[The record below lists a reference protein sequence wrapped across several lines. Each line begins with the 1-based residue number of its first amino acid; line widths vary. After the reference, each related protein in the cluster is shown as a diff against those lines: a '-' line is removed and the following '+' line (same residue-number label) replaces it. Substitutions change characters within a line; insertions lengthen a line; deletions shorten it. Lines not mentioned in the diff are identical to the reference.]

1 MILIDII
8 DNHSF
13 EDLIVVKRSGQ
24 RVEFNSL
31 KIAVAIKNAFDS
43 TPSNYSNNDINKV
56 YDDTL
61 SYIYNNYKDRKTINV
76 EDIQDVIELT
86 LKRDS
91 YNDIYDSFSG
101 YRLRRSESRKSFSVK
116 QQHKF
121 VKAIEKIGCVDIS
134 NYKVGE
140 NLEKFGSIISS
151 EYTKSYILD
160 NKYVRAFEEGKIY
173 IHNFLYFHLGYFS
186 NTSLDIRKLA
196 DKDEFLFDILNIL
209 VRSKEEVKGEV
220 SINGFDD
227 ILSKYYVDK
236 FKKIF
241 IKKLVDTLSL
251 LGFIDLVNIKKIEDR
266 IFKELSVVIIL
277 DNYRDLFV
285 NDVLFNISEN
295 IYDMSIM
302 EVFDYMLLNIKK
314 ILMLLNDSYREN
326 NFYSISIGNNKTYEG
341 NIIKNIILDLIDE
354 MDYLENICIVYK
366 VCELSDI
373 DKIVKL
379 IYEGKNMKLNIL
391 DKENNNNYDVE
402 YFSDGTRIYE
412 NIYSDSI
419 SIGRMNVAN
428 TSINMA
434 RLGFIHKSLNKEF
447 YNGLDNLIEFTKNE
461 LLIVYENMGNK
472 IKNNYNYLF
481 DGNIF
486 DDEKLDYGQKVR
498 KVIKNGTLNINLVG
512 LYECALMIDKD
523 KTREIMLKIIK
534 YINKKIILLS
544 IDNKLN
550 FTLSAIVNDA
560 SYELMDLDKAIYGV
574 IKGINDNDF
583 YRNVMVD
590 CSIEELN
597 LYQKMFNGGCIL
609 EIKLKDKFSLEK
621 IRESIIELVDNYV
634 GIVYIKE

>member
-285 NDVLFNISEN
+285 NDVLFNILEN

-341 NIIKNIILDLIDE
+341 NIIKNIILNLIDE

-379 IYEGKNMKLNIL
+379 IYEGKNMRLNIL

-486 DDEKLDYGQKVR
+486 DDEKLDYGQKIR

>member
-1 MILIDII
+1 MIFI

-13 EDLIVVKRSGQ
+13 DDLIVVKRSGQ

-266 IFKELSVVIIL
+266 IFKELSVAIIL

-285 NDVLFNISEN
+285 NDVLFNILEN

-486 DDEKLDYGQKVR
+486 DDEKLDYGQKIR

>member
-1 MILIDII
+1 MILID
-8 DNHSF
+8 NHSL
-13 EDLIVVKRSGQ
+13 EDLVVVKRSGQ

-43 TPSNYSNNDINKV
+43 TPSDYSNNDINKV
-56 YDDTL
+56 YEDTL

-76 EDIQDVIELT
+76 EDIQDVIELI
-86 LKRDS
+86 LKRDN

-101 YRLRRSESRKSFSVK
+101 YRLRRSESRKSFAVK

-121 VKAIEKIGCVDIS
+121 VKAIEKIGCVDTS

-209 VRSKEEVKGEV
+209 ERSKEEVKGEV

-227 ILSKYYVDK
+227 ILSKCYVDK

-285 NDVLFNISEN
+285 NDVLFNILKN

-314 ILMLLNDSYREN
+314 MLMLLNDSYREN
-326 NFYSISIGNNKTYEG
+326 SLYSISIGNNKTYEG
-341 NIIKNIILDLIDE
+341 NIIKNIILDLVDE
-354 MDYLENICIVYK
+354 FDYLENICVVYK

-379 IYEGKNMKLNIL
+379 IYEGKNIKLNIL
-391 DKENNNNYDVE
+391 NKENNNNYDVE
-402 YFSDGTRIYE
+402 YFSDGSRIYE

-434 RLGFIHKSLNKEF
+434 RLGFIHKSLNKKF
-447 YNGLDNLIEFTKNE
+447 YNDLDNLIEFTKNE

-486 DDEKLDYGQKVR
+486 DDEKLDYGQKIR

>member
-1 MILIDII
+1 MILI

-227 ILSKYYVDK
+227 ILSKYYVNK

-285 NDVLFNISEN
+285 NDVLFNILKN

-326 NFYSISIGNNKTYEG
+326 NFYSMSIGNNKTYEG

-379 IYEGKNMKLNIL
+379 IYEGKNMKLNVL

-486 DDEKLDYGQKVR
+486 DDEKLDYGQKIR

-512 LYECALMIDKD
+512 LYECALMIDKN

-590 CSIEELN
+590 CSVEELN

>member
-1 MILIDII
+1 MILI

-196 DKDEFLFDILNIL
+196 DKDEFLFDILNVL

-285 NDVLFNISEN
+285 NDVLFNILEN

-379 IYEGKNMKLNIL
+379 IYEGKNIKLNIL

-486 DDEKLDYGQKVR
+486 DDEKLDYGQKIR

>member
-1 MILIDII
+1 MILI

-196 DKDEFLFDILNIL
+196 NKDEFLFDILNVL

-285 NDVLFNISEN
+285 NDVLFNILEN

-379 IYEGKNMKLNIL
+379 IYEGKNMRLNIL

-486 DDEKLDYGQKVR
+486 DDEKLDYGQKIR

>member
-1 MILIDII
+1 MILI

-56 YDDTL
+56 YEDTL

-76 EDIQDVIELT
+76 EDIQDVIELI
-86 LKRDS
+86 LKRDG

-101 YRLRRSESRKSFSVK
+101 YRLRRSESRKSFAVK

-121 VKAIEKIGCVDIS
+121 VKAIEKIGCVDTS

-209 VRSKEEVKGEV
+209 ERSKEEVKGEV

-227 ILSKYYVDK
+227 ILSKCYVDK

-285 NDVLFNISEN
+285 NDVLFNILKN

-314 ILMLLNDSYREN
+314 VLMLLNDSYREN
-326 NFYSISIGNNKTYEG
+326 SLYSISIGNNKTYEG

-379 IYEGKNMKLNIL
+379 IYEGKNIKLNIL
-391 DKENNNNYDVE
+391 NKENNNNYDVE
-402 YFSDGTRIYE
+402 YFSDGSRIYE

-447 YNGLDNLIEFTKNE
+447 YNDLDNLIEFTKNE

-486 DDEKLDYGQKVR
+486 DDEKLDYGQKIR

>member
-1 MILIDII
+1 VILI

-86 LKRDS
+86 LKKDS

-285 NDVLFNISEN
+285 NDVLFNILEN

-379 IYEGKNMKLNIL
+379 IYEGKNMRLNIL

-447 YNGLDNLIEFTKNE
+447 YKGLDNLIEFTKNE

-486 DDEKLDYGQKVR
+486 DDEKLDYGQKIR

>member
-1 MILIDII
+1 M
-8 DNHSF
+8 
-13 EDLIVVKRSGQ
+13 VKRSGQ

-285 NDVLFNISEN
+285 NDVLFNILEN

-341 NIIKNIILDLIDE
+341 NIIKNIILDLINE
-354 MDYLENICIVYK
+354 MDYLENICIIYK

-486 DDEKLDYGQKVR
+486 DDEKLDYGQKIR

>member
-1 MILIDII
+1 MILID
-8 DNHSF
+8 NHSL
-13 EDLIVVKRSGQ
+13 EDLVVVKRSGQ

-43 TPSNYSNNDINKV
+43 TPSDYSNNDINKV
-56 YDDTL
+56 YEDTL

-76 EDIQDVIELT
+76 EDIQDVIELI
-86 LKRDS
+86 LKRDN

-101 YRLRRSESRKSFSVK
+101 YRLRRSESRKSFAVK

-121 VKAIEKIGCVDIS
+121 VKAIEKIGCVDTI
-134 NYKVGE
+134 NYKTGE
-140 NLEKFGSIISS
+140 NLEKFGSIIST
-151 EYTKSYILD
+151 EYTKAYILD

-173 IHNFLYFHLGYFS
+173 IHNFSYFHLGYFS
-186 NTSLDIRKLA
+186 NTSLDIRKLVNR
-196 DKDEFLFDILNIL
+196 EECLFDILNIMEK
-209 VRSKEEVKGEV
+209 SKEEINGEV
-220 SINGFDD
+220 SINSFDD
-227 ILSKYYVDK
+227 ILSKYYIDK

-241 IKKLVDTLSL
+241 IKKLLDSL
-251 LGFIDLVNIKKIEDR
+251 NLFGFIDLVNIKKIEDR
-266 IFKELSVVIIL
+266 INKEGSIIIIL
-277 DNYRDLFV
+277 DNYRDIFV
-285 NDVLFNISEN
+285 NDMLFNILKVV
-295 IYDMSIM
+295 YDESIKD
-302 EVFDYMLLNIKK
+302 VFDYMSLNIKK
-314 ILMLLNDSYREN
+314 IVMLLNDSYKEN
-326 NFYSISIGNNKTYEG
+326 SLYSISIGNNKTYEG
-341 NIIKNIILDLIDE
+341 NIIKNIILDLVDE
-354 MDYLENICIVYK
+354 FDYLENICVVYK

-379 IYEGKNMKLNIL
+379 IYEGKNIKLNIL
-391 DKENNNNYDVE
+391 NKENNNNYDVE
-402 YFSDGTRIYE
+402 YFSDGSRIYE
-412 NIYSDSI
+412 NIYSESI

-428 TSINMA
+428 TSINIA
-434 RLGFIHKSLNKEF
+434 RLGFMHKALNKEF
-447 YNGLDNLIEFTKNE
+447 YNDLDNLIEFTKNE
-461 LLIVYENMGNK
+461 LLIVYEDIGNK

-486 DDEKLDYGQKVR
+486 DDEKLDYGQKIR

-523 KTREIMLKIIK
+523 KYLEIMLKIIK

-560 SYELMDLDKAIYGV
+560 NYELMDLDKAIYGV

-583 YRNVMVD
+583 YRNAMVD

-609 EIKLKDKFSLEK
+609 EIRLKDKFSLEK

-634 GIVYIKE
+634 GLVYIKEYV

>member
-1 MILIDII
+1 MILI

-196 DKDEFLFDILNIL
+196 DKDEFLFDILNIF

-285 NDVLFNISEN
+285 NDVLFNILEN

-486 DDEKLDYGQKVR
+486 DDEKLDYGQKIR

>member
-1 MILIDII
+1 MILI

-196 DKDEFLFDILNIL
+196 NKDEFLFDILNIL

-285 NDVLFNISEN
+285 NDVLFNILEN

-302 EVFDYMLLNIKK
+302 EVFDYMLFNIKK

-326 NFYSISIGNNKTYEG
+326 NLYSISIGNNKTYEG

-486 DDEKLDYGQKVR
+486 DDEKLDYGQKIR

>member
-1 MILIDII
+1 MILI

-56 YDDTL
+56 YEDTL

-76 EDIQDVIELT
+76 EDIQDVIELI

-101 YRLRRSESRKSFSVK
+101 YRLRRSESRKSFAVK

-121 VKAIEKIGCVDIS
+121 VKAIEKIGCVDTS

-209 VRSKEEVKGEV
+209 ERSKEEVKGEV

-227 ILSKYYVDK
+227 ILSKCYVDK

-285 NDVLFNISEN
+285 NDVLFNILKN

-314 ILMLLNDSYREN
+314 VLMLLNDSYREN
-326 NFYSISIGNNKTYEG
+326 SLYSISIGNNKTYEG
-341 NIIKNIILDLIDE
+341 NIIKNIILDLVDE
-354 MDYLENICIVYK
+354 FDYLENICVVYK

-379 IYEGKNMKLNIL
+379 IYEGKNIKLNIL
-391 DKENNNNYDVE
+391 NKENNNNYDVE
-402 YFSDGTRIYE
+402 YFSDGSRIYE

-447 YNGLDNLIEFTKNE
+447 YNDLDNLIEFTKNE

-486 DDEKLDYGQKVR
+486 DDEKLDYGQKIR

-634 GIVYIKE
+634 GIIYIKE

>member
-1 MILIDII
+1 M
-8 DNHSF
+8 
-13 EDLIVVKRSGQ
+13 VKRSGQ

-86 LKRDS
+86 LKKDS

-196 DKDEFLFDILNIL
+196 DKDEFLVDILNIL

-285 NDVLFNISEN
+285 NDVLFNILEN

-486 DDEKLDYGQKVR
+486 DDEKLDYGQKIR

>member
-1 MILIDII
+1 MILI

-266 IFKELSVVIIL
+266 IFKELSVIIIL

-285 NDVLFNISEN
+285 NDVLFNILEN

-486 DDEKLDYGQKVR
+486 DDEKLDYGQKIR

>member
-1 MILIDII
+1 MILI

-196 DKDEFLFDILNIL
+196 DKDEFLFDILNVL

-285 NDVLFNISEN
+285 NDVLFNILEN

-326 NFYSISIGNNKTYEG
+326 NFYSISICNNKTYEG

-486 DDEKLDYGQKVR
+486 DDEKLDYGQKIR

-534 YINKKIILLS
+534 YINKRIILLS

>member
-1 MILIDII
+1 MILI

-196 DKDEFLFDILNIL
+196 NKDEFLFDILNVL

-285 NDVLFNISEN
+285 NDVLFNILEN

-486 DDEKLDYGQKVR
+486 DDEKLDYGHKIR

-609 EIKLKDKFSLEK
+609 EIKLKNKFSLEK

>member
-1 MILIDII
+1 MILID
-8 DNHSF
+8 DHSF

-285 NDVLFNISEN
+285 NDVLFNILEN

-373 DKIVKL
+373 DNIVKL

-486 DDEKLDYGQKVR
+486 DDEKLDYGQKIR

>member
-1 MILIDII
+1 MILI

-285 NDVLFNISEN
+285 NDVLFNILEN

>member
-1 MILIDII
+1 MILI

-285 NDVLFNISEN
+285 NDVLFNILEN

-402 YFSDGTRIYE
+402 YFSDGTRVYE

-486 DDEKLDYGQKVR
+486 DDEKLDYGQKIR

>member
-1 MILIDII
+1 MILI

-285 NDVLFNISEN
+285 NDVLFNILEN

-486 DDEKLDYGQKVR
+486 DDEKLDYGQKIR

-534 YINKKIILLS
+534 YINKEIILLS

>member
-1 MILIDII
+1 MILI

-56 YDDTL
+56 YEDTL

-76 EDIQDVIELT
+76 EDIQDVIELI

-101 YRLRRSESRKSFSVK
+101 YRLRRSESRKSFAVK

-121 VKAIEKIGCVDIS
+121 VKAIEKIGCVDTS

-186 NTSLDIRKLA
+186 NTSLDIRKLT

-209 VRSKEEVKGEV
+209 ERSKEEVKGEV

-227 ILSKYYVDK
+227 ILSKCYVDK

-285 NDVLFNISEN
+285 NDVLFNILKN

-314 ILMLLNDSYREN
+314 VLMLLNDSYREN
-326 NFYSISIGNNKTYEG
+326 SLYSISIGNNKTYEG
-341 NIIKNIILDLIDE
+341 NIIKNIILDLVDE
-354 MDYLENICIVYK
+354 FDYLENICVVYK

-379 IYEGKNMKLNIL
+379 IYEGKNIKLNIL
-391 DKENNNNYDVE
+391 NKENNNNYDVE
-402 YFSDGTRIYE
+402 YFSDGSRIYE

-447 YNGLDNLIEFTKNE
+447 YNDLDNLIEFTKNE

-486 DDEKLDYGQKVR
+486 DDEKLDYGQKIR

-609 EIKLKDKFSLEK
+609 EIRLKDKFSLEK

>member
-1 MILIDII
+1 M
-8 DNHSF
+8 
-13 EDLIVVKRSGQ
+13 VKRSGQ

-196 DKDEFLFDILNIL
+196 NKDEFLFDILNIL

-285 NDVLFNISEN
+285 NDVLFNILEN

-302 EVFDYMLLNIKK
+302 EVFDYMLFNIKK

-326 NFYSISIGNNKTYEG
+326 NLYSISIGNNKTYEG

-486 DDEKLDYGQKVR
+486 DDEKLDYGQKIR

>member
-1 MILIDII
+1 MILI

-56 YDDTL
+56 YEDTL

-76 EDIQDVIELT
+76 EDIQDVIELI

-101 YRLRRSESRKSFSVK
+101 YRLRRSESRKSFAVK

-121 VKAIEKIGCVDIS
+121 VKAIEKIGCVDTS

-196 DKDEFLFDILNIL
+196 NKDEFLFDILNIL
-209 VRSKEEVKGEV
+209 ERSKEEVKGEV

-227 ILSKYYVDK
+227 ILSKCYVDK

-285 NDVLFNISEN
+285 NDVLFNILKN

-314 ILMLLNDSYREN
+314 MLMLLNDSYREN
-326 NFYSISIGNNKTYEG
+326 SLYSISIGNNKTYEG

-379 IYEGKNMKLNIL
+379 IYEGKNIKLNIL
-391 DKENNNNYDVE
+391 NKENNNNYDVE
-402 YFSDGTRIYE
+402 YFSDGSRIYE

-447 YNGLDNLIEFTKNE
+447 YNDLDNLIEFTKNE

-486 DDEKLDYGQKVR
+486 DDEKLDYGQKIR

-609 EIKLKDKFSLEK
+609 EIRLKDKFSLEK

-634 GIVYIKE
+634 GLVYIKE

>member
-1 MILIDII
+1 MILI

-43 TPSNYSNNDINKV
+43 TPSDYSNNDINKV
-56 YDDTL
+56 YEDTL

-76 EDIQDVIELT
+76 EDIQDVIELI

-101 YRLRRSESRKSFSVK
+101 YRLRRSESRKSFAVK

-121 VKAIEKIGCVDIS
+121 VKAIEKIGCVDTS

-186 NTSLDIRKLA
+186 NTSLDIRKLT

-209 VRSKEEVKGEV
+209 ERSKEEVKGEV

-285 NDVLFNISEN
+285 NDVLFNILKN

-314 ILMLLNDSYREN
+314 VLMLLNDSYREN
-326 NFYSISIGNNKTYEG
+326 SLYSISIGNNKTYEG

-379 IYEGKNMKLNIL
+379 IYEGKNIKLNIL
-391 DKENNNNYDVE
+391 NKENNNNYDVE
-402 YFSDGTRIYE
+402 YFSDGSRIYE

-447 YNGLDNLIEFTKNE
+447 YNDLDNLIEFTKNE

-486 DDEKLDYGQKVR
+486 DDEKLDYGQKIR

>member
-1 MILIDII
+1 M
-8 DNHSF
+8 
-13 EDLIVVKRSGQ
+13 VKRSGQ

-251 LGFIDLVNIKKIEDR
+251 LGFIDLFNIKKIEDR

-285 NDVLFNISEN
+285 NDVLFNILEN

>member
-1 MILIDII
+1 MILI

-196 DKDEFLFDILNIL
+196 DKDEFLFDILNVL

-285 NDVLFNISEN
+285 NDVLFNILEN

-486 DDEKLDYGQKVR
+486 DDEKLDYGQKIR

-609 EIKLKDKFSLEK
+609 EIKLKNKFSLEK

>member
-1 MILIDII
+1 MILI

-86 LKRDS
+86 LKKDS

-236 FKKIF
+236 FKKLF

-285 NDVLFNISEN
+285 NDVLFNILEN

-461 LLIVYENMGNK
+461 LLIVYEDMGNK

-486 DDEKLDYGQKVR
+486 DDEKLDYGQKIR

>member
-1 MILIDII
+1 MILI

-43 TPSNYSNNDINKV
+43 TPSDYSNNDINKV
-56 YDDTL
+56 YEDTL

-76 EDIQDVIELT
+76 EDIQDVIELI
-86 LKRDS
+86 LKRDG

-101 YRLRRSESRKSFSVK
+101 YRLRRSESRKSFAVK

-121 VKAIEKIGCVDIS
+121 VKAIEKIGCVDTS

-209 VRSKEEVKGEV
+209 ERSKEEVKGEV

-227 ILSKYYVDK
+227 ILSKCYVDK

-285 NDVLFNISEN
+285 NDVLFNILKN

-314 ILMLLNDSYREN
+314 MLMLLNDSYREN
-326 NFYSISIGNNKTYEG
+326 SLYSISIGNNKTYEG

-379 IYEGKNMKLNIL
+379 IYEGKNIKLNIL
-391 DKENNNNYDVE
+391 NKENNNNYDVE
-402 YFSDGTRIYE
+402 YFSDGSRIYE

-434 RLGFIHKSLNKEF
+434 RLGFIHKSLNKKF
-447 YNGLDNLIEFTKNE
+447 YNDLDNLIEFTKNE

-486 DDEKLDYGQKVR
+486 DDEKLDYGQKIR

-609 EIKLKDKFSLEK
+609 EIRLKDKFSLEK

>member
-1 MILIDII
+1 M
-8 DNHSF
+8 
-13 EDLIVVKRSGQ
+13 VKRSGQ

-86 LKRDS
+86 LKKDS

-285 NDVLFNISEN
+285 NDVLFNILEN

-486 DDEKLDYGQKVR
+486 DDEKLDYGQKIR

-550 FTLSAIVNDA
+550 FTLSAIVNDS

>member
-1 MILIDII
+1 M
-8 DNHSF
+8 
-13 EDLIVVKRSGQ
+13 VKRSGQ

-285 NDVLFNISEN
+285 NDVLFNILEN

-341 NIIKNIILDLIDE
+341 NIIKNIILDLINE

-461 LLIVYENMGNK
+461 LLIVYEDMGNK

-486 DDEKLDYGQKVR
+486 DDEKLDYGQKIR

>member
-1 MILIDII
+1 M
-8 DNHSF
+8 
-13 EDLIVVKRSGQ
+13 
-24 RVEFNSL
+24 
-31 KIAVAIKNAFDS
+31 
-43 TPSNYSNNDINKV
+43 
-56 YDDTL
+56 
-61 SYIYNNYKDRKTINV
+61 
-76 EDIQDVIELT
+76 T

-285 NDVLFNISEN
+285 NDVLFNILEN

-486 DDEKLDYGQKVR
+486 DDEKLDYGQKIR